1 VSMPFVGEIRLFAG
15 NFAPVDWA
23 FCDGT
28 TLAIAQNQTLFA
40 LMGTTYGGN
49 GTTTF
54 NLPDLRGRVP
64 IHQGSGFTMGQAGG
78 TETVTVT
85 AAEAPLHDHNWAAV
99 TRAGSADTE
108 KLPDGYLANG
118 PLLSYD
124 NSASPMTTT
133 LASTTIGSAGGG
145 QPHENM
151 APFLTITFI
160 VSLFGIFPSQA

>member
-1 VSMPFVGEIRLFAG
+1 MPFLGEIRLFPG
-15 NFAPVDWA
+15 NFAPANWA

-28 TLAIAQNQTLFA
+28 LLAIAQNQALFA
-40 LMGTTYGGN
+40 LLGTTYGGN

-54 NLPDLRGRVP
+54 SLPDLRGRVP
-64 IHQGSGFTMGQAGG
+64 IHQGSGFTIGQAGG

-85 AAEAPLHDHNWAAV
+85 SAQAPLHSHPWAAV

-108 KLPDGYLANG
+108 KLPQGYLANG

-124 NSASPMTTT
+124 NSASPMTTP
-133 LASTTIGSAGGG
+133 LASSTIGSAGGG

-151 APFLTITFI
+151 APFLTISFI
-160 VSLFGIFPSQA
+160 IALAGVFPSQT